1 MSEITTAGSLSSVVR
16 RKRLYEES
24 QARQAAP
31 AIELG
36 RAKRGQA
43 MDQQTMTLIA
53 AMIAAVVSIV
63 SLLLNSRITLD
74 RERRLVL
81 WRKEVDRLFEL
92 EELAG
97 RLVEDIGSYH
107 SLERMRDRLASQLER
122 LEDMAGRM
130 ARYPKVR
137 QAVRDLHNVL
147 GRLFTERR
155 DNNDDRMTRGELDP
169 AHRMLLDACDSV
181 LGRRSL

>member
-1 MSEITTAGSLSSVVR
+1 
-16 RKRLYEES
+16 
-24 QARQAAP
+24 
-31 AIELG
+31 
-36 RAKRGQA
+36 
-43 MDQQTMTLIA
+43 MDQQTITLIA

-63 SLLLNSRITLD
+63 SLLLNSRFTLD

-81 WRKEVDRLFEL
+81 WRKEVDRLIEL

-97 RLVEDIGSYH
+97 RLVEDIGSYR
-107 SLERMRDRLASQLER
+107 SLKSMRDRLVSQLEL
-122 LEDMAGRM
+122 LEAMAGRM

-147 GRLFTERR
+147 GRLFADRR
-155 DNNDDRMTRGELDP
+155 DHKDDQKTRGELDP

-181 LGRRSL
+181 LGQRSL